1 MNIGPIPMSLQEL
14 FLENHRL
21 MLSAREEESGESS
34 ARVAQH
40 LSKFWFGTSKWG
52 PFTESH
58 VTPISGCFMVLIYS
72 YNYIVNLQII
82 CISTMDG
89 DVLLDCES
97 GRYTQDIVEWLIM
110 GLFALPMG
118 WEWLELQSPNSPT
131 LWWTNIAMEN
141 HHF

>member
-40 LSKFWFGTSKWG
+40 LSQFWFGTSKWG
-52 PFTESH
+52 PFTKSH
-58 VTPISGCFMVLIYS
+58 ATPISGCFMVLIYS
-72 YNYIVNLQII
+72 YSYIVNLRII

-97 GRYTQDIVEWLIM
+97 GRYTQDIVE
-110 GLFALPMG
+110 
-118 WEWLELQSPNSPT
+118 
-131 LWWTNIAMEN
+131 
-141 HHF
+141 